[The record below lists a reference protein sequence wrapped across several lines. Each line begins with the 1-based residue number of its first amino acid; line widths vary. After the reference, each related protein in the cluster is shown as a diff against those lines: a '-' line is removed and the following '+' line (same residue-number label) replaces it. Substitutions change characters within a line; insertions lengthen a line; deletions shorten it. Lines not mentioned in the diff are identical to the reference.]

1 MRIELGVVEAVVA
14 LGEAGSRMRRP
25 TAIVGW
31 REHQLHNRHRAEEG
45 RDREGNRQGAAL
57 DRDAEVEIYWDWRG
71 LRQERLPGRGID
83 SSSGP

>member
-14 LGEAGSRMRRP
+14 LGEAGSRMPRR

-31 REHQLHNRHRAEEG
+31 REHQLHNRPRAEEG

-57 DRDAEVEIYWDWRG
+57 GRDAEVEIYWDWRG